1 MKFAVF
7 LMGLVGVVIGSLMPV
22 SRPVAVAPVA
32 APAAG
37 DAPRETVLE
46 REDSGHFLT
55 VADVNGEP
63 IRFLVDTGADVVALT
78 TEDAKRAH
86 VFFDTAR
93 FEPVG
98 RGASGEVRGQ
108 RVRVAD
114 LVLDGKRASD
124 VDAVVLEGSPV
135 SLLGQTY
142 LRKMASV
149 HIEGDR
155 MTLR

>member
-7 LMGLVGVVIGSLMPV
+7 LMGLVGIVIGSLMPV

-32 APAAG
+32 AVPAG
-37 DAPRETVLE
+37 GAPRETVLV

-63 IRFLVDTGADVVALT
+63 VRFLVDTGADVVALT

-86 VFFDTAR
+86 VFFDTAK
-93 FEPVG
+93 FETVG
-98 RGASGEVRGQ
+98 RGASGDVRGQ
-108 RVRVAD
+108 QVRIAE

-124 VDAVVLEGSPV
+124 VEAVVIEGTPV